1 MFDWNNIKK
10 SINELADKTVSKT
23 IEVTDVAS
31 TKVKIASKETDRET
45 EYRRLGKLA
54 YYKLKG
60 VKVSNADELENRI
73 SDSIARIDNLNKE
86 IAALKADEEA
96 KKEER
101 KSAAE
106 AKRAAEKAAQDAEEE
121 IVMEQF
127 NEARRTANEEYEK
140 AKKAAEDARKQ
151 E

>member
-10 SINELADKTVSKT
+10 SINEIADKTVNKT
-23 IEVTDVAS
+23 IEVTDIAS
-31 TKVKIASKETDRET
+31 TKVKIASKETDRDT

-60 VKVSNADELENRI
+60 VKVSNIEELEKRI
-73 SDSIARIDNLNKE
+73 SESIARSDTINKE

-96 KKEER
+96 KKEAKEA
-101 KSAAE
+101 AAE
-106 AKRAAEKAAQDAEEE
+106 AKRAAEKAAQEAEEE

-127 NEARRTANEEYEK
+127 NEARRTADKEYEK
-140 AKKAAEDARKQ
+140 AKKAAEDALQ
-151 E
+151 D

>member
-10 SINELADKTVSKT
+10 SINEIADKTVSKT

-31 TKVKIASKETDRET
+31 TKVKIASKETDRDT

-60 VKVSNADELENRI
+60 VKVSNAEELEKRI
-73 SDSIARIDNLNKE
+73 AESLARIDALNKD
-86 IAALKADEEA
+86 IATLKSEEEA
-96 KKEER
+96 KKEAKEA
-101 KSAAE
+101 AAE
-106 AKRAAEKAAQDAEEE
+106 AKRAAEKAARDAEEE

-127 NEARRTANEEYEK
+127 NEARRTADEEYEK
-140 AKKAAEDARKQ
+140 AKKAAEDALN

>member
-10 SINELADKTVSKT
+10 SINEIADKTVSKT

-31 TKVKIASKETDRET
+31 TKVKIASKETDRDT

-60 VKVSNADELENRI
+60 VKVSNAEELEKRI
-73 SDSIARIDNLNKE
+73 SESLARIDALNKD
-86 IAALKADEEA
+86 IATLKSEEEA
-96 KKEER
+96 KKEAKEA
-101 KSAAE
+101 AAE
-106 AKRAAEKAAQDAEEE
+106 AKRAAEKAARDAEEE

-127 NEARRTANEEYEK
+127 NEARRTADEEYEK
-140 AKKAAEDARKQ
+140 AKKAAEDALN

>member
-10 SINELADKTVSKT
+10 SINEIADKTVSKT

-31 TKVKIASKETDRET
+31 TKVKIASKETDRDT

-60 VKVSNADELENRI
+60 VKVSNAEELEKRI
-73 SDSIARIDNLNKE
+73 SESIARIDALNKD
-86 IAALKADEEA
+86 IATLKAEEEA
-96 KKEER
+96 KKEAKEA
-101 KSAAE
+101 AAE
-106 AKRAAEKAAQDAEEE
+106 AKRAAEKAAQEAEEE

-127 NEARRTANEEYEK
+127 NEARRTADEEYEK
-140 AKKAAEDARKQ
+140 AKKAAEDALN